1 MAGSIFLLEKGKDS
15 MGIVPPRLQP
25 GDEVR
30 VISPSRSMAI
40 IKEKQVEIARNRL
53 EALGFHVTFG
63 KHVHTHDEFFS
74 TSIEERIEDLHD
86 AFLDPNVKGVFTAI
100 GGYNANQL
108 LKYIDFNIIKNN
120 PKVFIGYS
128 DITALNLSIY
138 QKTGLITYSGPH
150 FSTFGMKHGLE
161 YTMNSFIEAITNDAP
176 YEIAPSEF
184 WSDDP
189 WYLDQEDRTFHEQ
202 EDYLILQEGSGEGTI
217 MGGNLCTMNLLQGTE
232 FMPSLKGSVLFIE
245 DDDESHALT
254 FDRDLQSLLH
264 LPDANDIQAIVI
276 GRFQK
281 DSQVTEEALRKI
293 ISSKRELSHI
303 PIIANVN
310 FGHVSPIATL
320 PIGGKVTIEAKQGS
334 CFIQI
339 EQS

>member
-1 MAGSIFLLEKGKDS
+1 

-74 TSIEERIEDLHD
+74 TSIKERIEDLHD

-108 LKYIDFNIIKNN
+108 LKYIDFDIIKNN

-161 YTMNSFIEAITNDAP
+161 YTMTSFIEAITNDAP
-176 YEIAPSEF
+176 YEIVPSEF

-202 EDYLILQEGSGEGTI
+202 KDYLILQEGRAEGTI
-217 MGGNLCTMNLLQGTE
+217 IGGNLCTMNLLQGTE

-264 LPDANDIQAIVI
+264 LPDAYDIQAIVI

-320 PIGGKVTIEAKQGS
+320 PIGGKATIEAKQGS

>member
-1 MAGSIFLLEKGKDS
+1 MAGSIYLSEKGKDS

-74 TSIEERIEDLHD
+74 TSIKERIEDLHD

-108 LKYIDFNIIKNN
+108 LKYIDFDIIKNN

-161 YTMNSFIEAITNDAP
+161 YTMTSFIEAITNDAP
-176 YEIAPSEF
+176 YEIVPSEF

-202 EDYLILQEGSGEGTI
+202 KDYLILQEGRAEGTI
-217 MGGNLCTMNLLQGTE
+217 IGGNLCTMNLLQGTE

-264 LPDANDIQAIVI
+264 LPDAYDIQAIVI

-320 PIGGKVTIEAKQGS
+320 PIGGKATIEAKQGS